1 MNKMANDALRAEL
14 SRFQRLA
21 LIVGGVASLLC
32 VVGAFLSPSEF
43 LQAYLV
49 AYVFWIGIPTA
60 SLGLLMVHNLAGG
73 RWSGTLRSLFEAG
86 TRTFPL
92 MALLFVPI
100 ALGIYD
106 LYEWADPAHVV
117 GDHLLEHKAIYL
129 NVPFFLGRTVFY
141 FFVWMFLSFFL
152 NRWTRQYEET
162 LKATLPGRIRYLS
175 GPALGFLGLTMTF
188 AAFDWLMSLEPHW
201 YSTIFGAMVSIG
213 AVLTCF
219 SFMVI
224 LVCWL
229 AEREPFKQA
238 VSPELLNDF
247 GSLLL
252 GFTML
257 WAYGALSQFLLI
269 WSGNLAEEI
278 TWYLE
283 RSEGGWQ
290 WISILLMLL
299 HFAIPFALL
308 IIRDI
313 KRNRRTLAAVAT
325 LLFFIRLVEAF
336 WIVQPTFHASI
347 SIHWLD
353 IVTPLAIG
361 GLWFALFIR
370 QLLARPLLPLYE
382 PKLEGEKAH
391 GEAAQHAI

>member
-32 VVGAFLSPSEF
+32 VVGVLLSPSQF
-43 LQAYLV
+43 FQAYLM

-73 RWSGTLRSLFEAG
+73 RWSGSLRSFFEAG
-86 TRTFPL
+86 TRTLPL

-117 GDHLLEHKAIYL
+117 GDHLLEHKAVYL

-141 FFVWMFLSFFL
+141 FFVWIFLSFFL

-162 LKATLPGRIRYLS
+162 QKVTLPERMRYLS
-175 GPALGFLGLTMTF
+175 GPGVGFLGLTMTF

-213 AVLTCF
+213 GVLTCF
-219 SFMVI
+219 SFIVM

-229 AEREPFKQA
+229 ADREPFKQ
-238 VSPELLNDF
+238 VLSPELFNDF

-299 HFAIPFALL
+299 HFAVPFVLL

-313 KRNRRTLAAVAT
+313 KRNPRTLGAVAT
-325 LLFFIRLVEAF
+325 LLFFIRIVDAF
-336 WIVQPTFHASI
+336 WIVQPTFHANI

-361 GLWFALFIR
+361 GLWLALFIR
-370 QLLARPLLPLYE
+370 QLLAHPLVPLYE
-382 PKLEGEKAH
+382 PKLEGGIAH
-391 GEAAQHAI
+391 GEAAHHAI